1 MIFSKNNTLSNKGNS
16 TRIIISLFFVLNSL
30 LCILL
35 ASLNVY
41 ADDDPLFQTINED
54 SVYVT
59 IAKKWDVFLS
69 AKESQ
74 FKSFYPVDINDD
86 NELEMLVLTH
96 KGEVMLLMLERGTV
110 YSIMDYNP
118 KDINIR
124 LVYPRDDYFF
134 IKNSTGTIECLMNWK
149 ESSLERSMRLFKV
162 PDEEQQNYY
171 YGWFNLYRKKTEE
184 LTQSEYNDKMKL
196 FTEERPVVEVPIT
209 ASWFRNTKQ
218 LRNKNI
224 LGNRFNTE
232 VTPGQPIMG
241 KLVNL
246 DDGVEINWYRTVGVQ
261 GYYVYR
267 KIDGSGWKRIAK
279 LWGGDKLSFTDR
291 NVADYNGKL
300 LTYVVRGFSGDS
312 QGYYDTNG
320 VSIYRLRKPS
330 IIAKR
335 NNQDNV
341 KITWSRNGAASGYVI
356 QYSTNSRFSWAQTIK
371 ITNRTVRSTDLNG
384 LIKGKWYYIRI
395 QSYRTNG
402 NKNSYSPWT
411 TTKVKIP
418 IT

>member
-1 MIFSKNNTLSNKGNS
+1 MVS
-16 TRIIISLFFVLNSL
+16 
-30 LCILL
+30 
-35 ASLNVY
+35 
-41 ADDDPLFQTINED
+41 
-54 SVYVT
+54 
-59 IAKKWDVFLS
+59 
-69 AKESQ
+69 
-74 FKSFYPVDINDD
+74 
-86 NELEMLVLTH
+86 
-96 KGEVMLLMLERGTV
+96 
-110 YSIMDYNP
+110 YS
-118 KDINIR
+118 
-124 LVYPRDDYFF
+124 
-134 IKNSTGTIECLMNWK
+134 
-149 ESSLERSMRLFKV
+149 
-162 PDEEQQNYY
+162 
-171 YGWFNLYRKKTEE
+171 
-184 LTQSEYNDKMKL
+184 
-196 FTEERPVVEVPIT
+196 
-209 ASWFRNTKQ
+209 
-218 LRNKNI
+218 
-224 LGNRFNTE
+224 
-232 VTPGQPIMG
+232 
-241 KLVNL
+241 
-246 DDGVEINWYRTVGVQ
+246 GVQ

-356 QYSTNSRFSWAQTIK
+356 QYSTNSRFSWAKTIK